1 MQVEKQDENE
11 KGVGVLRVERWGMV
25 ELLLDFLSL
34 SSSLEFLTPLKCIST
49 QVKRITVLL
58 STVSLAPVR
67 ARQL

>member
-1 MQVEKQDENE
+1 
-11 KGVGVLRVERWGMV
+11 MV

-49 QVKRITVLL
+49 QVKRITVPL
-58 STVSLAPVR
+58 STVSLALVR